1 MATWIIGDIHG
12 CSGEL
17 AQLLEQI
24 PLDPGDN
31 LLSVGDL
38 FHRGPDPAGVMDLLQ
53 EAHVRF
59 ILGNHEMRLLDRF
72 GLAPQRTDGAD
83 RPEVREEFDALE
95 EADMAGDGRRPCHV
109 AEDRRADV
117 LRFLQTHSGFY
128 MEQEDLPGAG
138 PTPDGRPWCV
148 VHAGLFPG
156 RHPSEHDR
164 EEITSL
170 RRLAGRG
177 KPFWYESY
185 VGPNL
190 VIFGHTPSSVPRI
203 RREQGQLVV
212 LGVDTGCVYGGQ
224 LTAYCPER
232 DEFLHV
238 PAKTRYANP

>member
-128 MEQEDLPGAG
+128 VEQD
-138 PTPDGRPWCV
+138 
-148 VHAGLFPG
+148 H
-156 RHPSEHDR
+156 
-164 EEITSL
+164 
-170 RRLAGRG
+170 LAGASPLG
-177 KPFWYESY
+177 MSPTWA
-185 VGPNL
+185 P
-190 VIFGHTPSSVPRI
+190 TWSSSA
-203 RREQGQLVV
+203 
-212 LGVDTGCVYGGQ
+212 TS
-224 LTAYCPER
+224 
-232 DEFLHV
+232 
-238 PAKTRYANP
+238 